1 MSADA
6 TLRSVAEVMS
16 LEGNVRPP
24 SVASPAV
31 LHDPRPS
38 GTPVGHVTDERPDG
52 LVISFKRGPPVGS
65 TSDQL
70 FVVRRLTGSRVVGC
84 RWDRWRISRDVGKRV
99 PAASPLLEEIK
110 LHIFD
115 GFPYLGYVRQLGW
128 EGYVFTIVV
137 FVPIFELPDFHEFA

>member
-1 MSADA
+1 MSPNAA
-6 TLRSVAEVMS
+6 LCSIAEVMS
-16 LEGNVRPP
+16 LEGDVRPP

-65 TSDQL
+65 TSDHL
-70 FVVRRLTGSRVVGC
+70 FVVRRLSGSRVVGY
-84 RWDRWRISRDVGKRV
+84 RWDRWGISRDVGKRV
-99 PAASPLLEEIK
+99 SAASSFLEKIE

-115 GFPYLGYVRQLGW
+115 GFPYLRHVGKL
-128 EGYVFTIVV
+128 
-137 FVPIFELPDFHEFA
+137 